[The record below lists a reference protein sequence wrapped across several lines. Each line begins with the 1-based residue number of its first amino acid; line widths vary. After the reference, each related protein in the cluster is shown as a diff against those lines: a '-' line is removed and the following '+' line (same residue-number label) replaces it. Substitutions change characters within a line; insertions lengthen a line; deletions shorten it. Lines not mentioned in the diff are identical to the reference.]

1 MLVEKLIKRYKIG
14 YIMSFKRYIKAV
26 GTGVKGNRDLSKDE
40 IFDAVEQILLNNVT
54 PAQIGAFLIGWRTKL
69 ETNEE
74 LSGAVEALRKYMNF
88 EKVEDSIELGYSFD
102 GRCENP
108 FLFPLFEGILNE
120 FYMKNSDVK
129 RLNLVISG
137 DFLQPAKIG
146 LTTKEIFQNIDKGQY
161 IHFFDRVEYLKELSD
176 LTPLRHE
183 LGLRTAFNTVEKL
196 LNPSLSEYG
205 VTTAFHKPYVQ
216 KYLDIFSPY
225 FKEVIVLKG
234 SEGSP
239 EVFND
244 GKFWKNV
251 DGNIVESI
259 FSLQNFGINYDKKFE
274 NISLEESLNIVR
286 NPDEQVLKLA
296 KFNVALYLL
305 FSNRVASLDEAWQ
318 RLN

>member
-1 MLVEKLIKRYKIG
+1 MN
-14 YIMSFKRYIKAV
+14 FKKYIKAV

-40 IFDAVEQILLNNVT
+40 ICDAIEQILLNKAT
-54 PAQIGAFLIGWRTKL
+54 PSQIGAFLIGWRTKL

-74 LSGAVEALRKYMNF
+74 LSGAIEALRKFMKF

-108 FLFPLFEGILNE
+108 FLFPLFEKILE
-120 FYMKNSDVK
+120 DFYIKNSEIR

-146 LTTKEIFQNIDKGQY
+146 LTTKDIFTNIDKNQY

-176 LTPLRHE
+176 LTTLRHE

-196 LNPSLSEYG
+196 LNPASCEYG

-216 KYLDIFSPY
+216 KYLDIFAPY
-225 FKEVIVLKG
+225 FEEVIVVKG

-239 EVFND
+239 EVFKD
-244 GKFWKNV
+244 GKYWKMI
-251 DGNIVESI
+251 DKKIIEES
-259 FSLQNFGINYDKKFE
+259 FSLKNYGISYDREFE

-286 NPDEQVLKLA
+286 NPDENILKLA

-305 FSNRVASLDEAWQ
+305 FSKRVASLDEAWQ